1 MEALGSRCYNAA
13 PERASVSIRIGRDRI
28 LFFGYFIGIILLG
41 SLLLSIPTAWKGA
54 EKLRY
59 IDALFTSTSAVCVT
73 GLITVDTA
81 VYSRFGQFVI
91 MCLIQAGGLGLITF
105 ATLYLAVPRRRLSI
119 VSRGL
124 ITDYSLAEVEYQPK
138 KVIKTIVGL
147 TFAIEGIGM
156 LVMNLRF
163 SALGYPF
170 FAAAFHA
177 VSAFCNAGFS
187 TFPDNLERF
196 ARDPVIN
203 ITVMSLIVMGGLGFI
218 VMRDVGKLIV
228 REKKQLSYHS
238 SVVLRT
244 SAALI
249 VAGAAI
255 LLALEYNGAFR
266 GLTIGQKVMAALFA
280 SITPRTAGF
289 DTITPANFSR
299 GSVLVTILLMFI
311 GASPASTGGGIKT
324 TTFFI
329 LVMTAFRYR
338 DGADSVDYHGRSIG
352 GHTVFKAVGV
362 VVKGLLVVFGATIII
377 LVSEKARGNSIP
389 SIDAIY
395 EVVSAFATV
404 GLSLGIT
411 AGLGD
416 ASKLTLIAA
425 MFIGRVGLF
434 AMALP
439 KTGKKIEGY
448 ARLPGADL
456 MIG

>member
-1 MEALGSRCYNAA
+1 
-13 PERASVSIRIGRDRI
+13 VSIRIGRDRI
-28 LFFGYFIGIILLG
+28 LFFGYFIGVILLG
-41 SLLLSIPTAWKGA
+41 SLLLSLPAAWKGA
-54 EKLRY
+54 GRLRY
-59 IDALFTSTSAVCVT
+59 IDAFFTSTSAVCVT

-81 VYSRFGQFVI
+81 AYSRFGQFVI
-91 MCLIQAGGLGLITF
+91 MCLIQTGGLGLITF
-105 ATLYLAVPRRRLSI
+105 ATLYLAMPRRRLSI

-147 TFAIEGIGM
+147 TFAIEGIGT
-156 LVMNLRF
+156 LIMNLRL
-163 SALGYPF
+163 AVRGYPF
-170 FAAAFHA
+170 FTAAFHA

-203 ITVMSLIVMGGLGFI
+203 ITMMALIVLGGLGFI

-244 SAALI
+244 TAALI
-249 VAGAAI
+249 IAGAVI

-266 GLTIGQKVMAALFA
+266 GLTAGQKVMAAFFA

-289 DTITPANFSR
+289 DTIIPANFGR

-338 DGADSVDYHGRSIG
+338 DGSDSVDYRGRAIG
-352 GHTVFKAVGV
+352 GHTVFKAVAV
-362 VVKGLLVVFGATIII
+362 VVKGLLVVFVAAIII
-377 LVSEKARGNSIP
+377 LVGEKARGNSIS

-404 GLSLGIT
+404 GLSVGIT

-416 ASKLTLIAA
+416 VSKLTLIAA

-448 ARLPGADL
+448 AHLPGADL

>member
-1 MEALGSRCYNAA
+1 
-13 PERASVSIRIGRDRI
+13 VSIRIGRDRI

-41 SLLLSIPTAWKGA
+41 SFLLSIPAAWKGA
-54 EKLRY
+54 GRLRY

-73 GLITVDTA
+73 GLITVNTA
-81 VYSRFGQFVI
+81 DYSRFGQTVV
-91 MCLIQAGGLGLITF
+91 MCLIQMGGLGLITF
-105 ATLYLAVPRRRLSI
+105 ATLYLAMPRRRISI

-124 ITDYSLAEVEYQPK
+124 ITDYTLSEIEYQPK
-138 KVIKTIVGL
+138 NIIKTIVGL

-163 SALGYPF
+163 GAQGQPF
-170 FAAAFHA
+170 FVSAFHA

-187 TFPDNLERF
+187 TFPDNLESY
-196 ARDPVIN
+196 ARDPIIN
-203 ITVMSLIVMGGLGFI
+203 FTIMSLIVLGGIGFI
-218 VMRDVGKLIV
+218 VMRDVGKILS
-228 REKKQLSYHS
+228 REKTQLSYHS
-238 SVVLRT
+238 AVVLKT
-244 SAALI
+244 TAALI
-249 VAGAAI
+249 FFGAAI
-255 LLALEYNGAFR
+255 IFALEYNGAFR
-266 GLTIGQKVMAALFA
+266 GMTVGQKIMASLFA

-289 DTITPANFSR
+289 DTVIPSTFGR

-329 LVMTAFRYR
+329 LVMTAFRYQ
-338 DGADSVDYHGRSIG
+338 DGADSVDYRGRAIG

-362 VVKGLLVVFGATIII
+362 VVKGLLIVFTVTIFI
-377 LVSEKARGNSIP
+377 LVSEKARNNAIP

-411 AGLGD
+411 PSLGD
-416 ASKLTLIAA
+416 ASKLALITA
-425 MFIGRVGLF
+425 MFVGRVGLF

-439 KTGKKIEGY
+439 KTGRKIEGY

>member
-1 MEALGSRCYNAA
+1 M
-13 PERASVSIRIGRDRI
+13 SIRIGRDRI

-41 SLLLSIPTAWKGA
+41 SFLLSTPAAWKGA
-54 EKLRY
+54 GKLRY
-59 IDALFTSTSAVCVT
+59 IDALFTATSAVCVT

-81 VYSRFGQFVI
+81 AFTRLGQIVI
-91 MCLIQAGGLGLITF
+91 MCLIQTGGLGLITF
-105 ATLYLAVPRRRLSI
+105 ATLYLALPRRRLSI

-138 KVIKTIVGL
+138 KVVKTIVGL

-156 LVMNLRF
+156 LVMNFRF

-170 FAAAFHA
+170 FTAAFHA

-196 ARDPVIN
+196 ARDPLIN
-203 ITVMSLIVMGGLGFI
+203 ITVMALIVMGGLGFI
-218 VMRDVGKLIV
+218 VMRDIGKLIV
-228 REKKQLSYHS
+228 REKTQLSYHS

-244 SAALI
+244 TVSLI
-249 VAGAAI
+249 LFGAAI
-255 LLALEYNGAFR
+255 LLALEYNGAFH
-266 GLTIGQKVMAALFA
+266 GLTMGQKVMAAFFA

-289 DTITPANFSR
+289 DTIVPAAFGR

-329 LVMTAFRYR
+329 LVMTAFRYQ
-338 DGADSVDYHGRSIG
+338 DGADSVDYRGRSIG
-352 GHTVFKAVGV
+352 GHTIFKAVGV
-362 VVKGLLVVFGATIII
+362 VVKGIIVVFTAVIVI
-377 LVSEKARGNSIP
+377 LASEKARGYSLP
-389 SIDAIY
+389 SIDVIY

-411 AGLGD
+411 PGLGD
-416 ASKLTLIAA
+416 MSKLTLIAA

-439 KTGKKIEGY
+439 KAGRKIEGY